1 MYNDEQ
7 NLYHYTYR
15 KDGTEPGQRY
25 DAKQPTV
32 DEQLNSYRQQQEQQ
46 TQNSQPVYQSQPQG
60 GQTPHKNG
68 KNRLGLKIASL
79 ALVCA
84 LLGGLVG
91 GGTAYLVS
99 NSSNS
104 ETTEVNVSNRKP
116 TEIQLKTVDGKNPMT
131 DAELYAA
138 NVNSVVSI
146 NITATSDP
154 NFFGQTTQT
163 AGAGSG
169 FILTP
174 DGYIVT
180 NYHVVADGDSI
191 QVTLDESNGKTA
203 PLTATVVGT
212 DEDTDLALLKV
223 EAKKDLPFLKF
234 GDSDALLVG
243 EWLLAIGNPFALDHT
258 VTAGILSAKN
268 RNIHAGP
275 FDNFL
280 QTDASINPG
289 NSGGPLL
296 NMKGEVIG
304 INTAII
310 ASGQGI
316 GFAIPSNMAAG
327 IVEQIKSGKK
337 VSRGWIGVTIQD
349 VDENTAKALGMEHPS
364 GALVASVL
372 DDEPAAKAGIE
383 AGDVITKV
391 NGKSVEDASALL
403 RAIAAHKPGTSVTLD
418 VWRNGKAVTMDV
430 TLGDRQTG
438 VNSGKP
444 SEAGQKQ
451 QNQGQLGLTV
461 RPIKDEE
468 RRELRLEGKGG
479 LLVLDVD
486 PSKPA
491 AEAGVRPGDVIVKA
505 NRQAVSSPED
515 LSKIVAG
522 EGSKR
527 GAVMLQINRR
537 GENIFRAV
545 PVSSGK

>member
-1 MYNDEQ
+1 MLHKYKMLPLVAVMLVMSLVFSAQAAPVVPDFVPLVQSAGKAVVNISTEKKVMQRGGMPSEMFRGLPPEFERFFEQ
-7 NLYHYTYR
+7 FEGNSRNAKPRTQRSL
-15 KDGTEPGQRY
+15 GTGF
-25 DAKQPTV
+25 
-32 DEQLNSYRQQQEQQ
+32 L
-46 TQNSQPVYQSQPQG
+46 
-60 GQTPHKNG
+60 
-68 KNRLGLKIASL
+68 I
-79 ALVCA
+79 
-84 LLGGLVG
+84 
-91 GGTAYLVS
+91 
-99 NSSNS
+99 SS
-104 ETTEVNVSNRKP
+104 
-116 TEIQLKTVDGKNPMT
+116 
-131 DAELYAA
+131 
-138 NVNSVVSI
+138 
-146 NITATSDP
+146 
-154 NFFGQTTQT
+154 
-163 AGAGSG
+163 
-169 FILTP
+169 

-243 EWLLAIGNPFALDHT
+243 EWLLAIGNPFALDH
-258 VTAGILSAKN
+258 
-268 RNIHAGP
+268 
-275 FDNFL
+275 
-280 QTDASINPG
+280 ASINPG

-383 AGDVITKV
+383 AGDVIIKV
-391 NGKSVEDASALL
+391 NGKSVENASALL

-418 VWRNGKAVTMDV
+418 VWRNGKAVTRDV

-468 RRELRLEGKGG
+468 RRELKLEGKGG